1 MVYQLIPKLYY
12 SITEG
17 AKMKFKGSQSTNNDE
32 VSIISS
38 TMQIQGNILTKGNLR
53 IDGKIKGDIKAE
65 GVITIGPNGYIEGNI
80 DATNVTIGGKILGTV
95 ICREK
100 LVLEDKSQLKGDLT
114 SKILIVEEGALFT
127 GRSAMLNSQE
137 TKPE

>member
-1 MVYQLIPKLYY
+1 
-12 SITEG
+12 
-17 AKMKFKGSQSTNNDE
+17 MKFKGSQNSNNDE

-53 IDGKIKGDIKAE
+53 IDGKVKGDIKAD
-65 GVITIGPNGYIEGNI
+65 GVMTIGPQGYVEGNI
-80 DATNVTIGGKILGTV
+80 DAANITIGGKILGTI

-114 SKILIVEEGALFT
+114 AKILIVEEGALFT
-127 GRSAMLNSQE
+127 GRSAMMNSQE
-137 TKPE
+137 TKAE